1 MNKFPKFADV
11 VAACFL
17 MMVCLWAGSQVGFEQ
32 AVKQME
38 KCK

>member
-17 MMVCLWAGSQVGFEQ
+17 MMVCLWAGSQVGY
-32 AVKQME
+32 AKAIKQME
-38 KCK
+38 ACK